1 MKMTASQPR
10 LLHQTRR
17 VQRIPLWILC
27 LIPVLMV
34 TGACASSDRR
44 GRQAADSRSLETAA
58 GEPYTAVL
66 ESSYQSADRLA
77 RALVE
82 HEFPKDTPIMA
93 ASLADI
99 DDLTTSSTF
108 GRIVSEQIASRLA
121 QHGFRVIEIKLRQAS
136 VYIKKG
142 EGEFMLS
149 RELKDL
155 GGSREIRAALVGTYA
170 VSGQFVFVSA
180 RIVRTEDS
188 TVLAGCDYE
197 IPNDDVTRSMIP

>member
-10 LLHQTRR
+10 IFHRTQR
-17 VQRIPLWILC
+17 VQRVPLWVLC

-34 TGACASSDRR
+34 TGACASTDRR
-44 GRQAADSRSLETAA
+44 NRQAGDAGSLEMA

-82 HEFPKDTPIMA
+82 QEFPKDTPIMA
-93 ASLADI
+93 ASFADI

-121 QHGFRVIEIKLRQAS
+121 QHGFRVIEIKLRRAS
-136 VYIKKG
+136 VYIKEG